1 MKISRLINKSEIIYY
16 LFYCFWIIVLLPK
29 PAQLVLLFAV
39 SLYLIGL
46 KKEIKRDWFIDTQ
59 YLVLAIYGIS
69 IIYNLFIS
77 DHDIVRVFAA
87 FNTFMITFTA
97 LMLYRVY
104 SSVEIDGRRIGK
116 SCLINLGILALILII
131 YIISP
136 NKEGL
141 SILGHAISLDDLL
154 YNEATTR
161 FVGLF
166 AYSNLLGLFSLVSF
180 PFIIEWLKDKKRFFF
195 YSIGI
200 ILLNFLFSY
209 YANSRSGQ
217 LIIIMLLCGF
227 VFTYILTKLQIEQR
241 KIFVI
246 IVITLVLII
255 GILSWQYV
263 YFKLSDMLLA
273 RAGSNSSRL
282 TIYESSIKLVLER
295 SPVIGMGIK
304 DMLSTLPYPY
314 GSHSSY
320 IGYFY
325 KAGILGGIIYLC
337 SFMIYAYKL
346 FKWKKRDIGD
356 YTLFICIMLMLIWMI
371 LEDLDGAN
379 WGICYAFILM
389 GYTSCKSNEK
399 YFNPPS
405 EMGEQTK
412 QRRCIEC

>member
-29 PAQLVLLFAV
+29 PAQLVILFTV
-39 SLYLIGL
+39 SLYLTSL
-46 KKEIKRDWFIDTQ
+46 KNEKKGDWFINTQ

-69 IIYNLFIS
+69 IIYNLLFF

-116 SCLINLGILALILII
+116 SCLINLGILALILFI

-141 SILGHAISLDDLL
+141 SILGHAISVDDF
-154 YNEATTR
+154 YNEETTR
-161 FVGLF
+161 FIGF
-166 AYSNLLGLFSLVSF
+166 FSYSNLLCLYSLISF
-180 PFIIEWLKDKKRFFF
+180 PYIIEYLKDKKRLFL

-217 LIIIMLLCGF
+217 LIIIMLLCGY
-227 VFTYILTKLQIEQR
+227 VFTYILTKIKIEQR

-273 RAGSNSSRL
+273 RAGSNSCRL

-337 SFMIYAYKL
+337 SFMAYAYKL

-356 YTLFICIMLMLIWMI
+356 FTLFICIILMLTWMI

-389 GYTSCKSNEK
+389 GYTSDKENFEREK
-399 YFNPPS
+399 DS
-405 EMGEQTK
+405 
-412 QRRCIEC
+412 

>member
-1 MKISRLINKSEIIYY
+1 MISKKTKVWNHHNIGKINMKISRLINKSEIIYY

-29 PAQLVLLFAV
+29 PAQLVILFTV
-39 SLYLIGL
+39 SLYLTSL
-46 KKEIKRDWFIDTQ
+46 KNEKKGDWFINTQ

-69 IIYNLFIS
+69 IIYNLLFF

-116 SCLINLGILALILII
+116 SCLINLGILALILFI

-141 SILGHAISLDDLL
+141 SILGHAISVDDF
-154 YNEATTR
+154 YNEETTR
-161 FVGLF
+161 FIGF
-166 AYSNLLGLFSLVSF
+166 FSYSNLLCLYSLISF
-180 PFIIEWLKDKKRFFF
+180 PYIIEYLKDKKRLFL

-217 LIIIMLLCGF
+217 LIIIMLLCGY
-227 VFTYILTKLQIEQR
+227 VFTYILTKIKIEQR

-273 RAGSNSSRL
+273 RAGSNLSRL

-337 SFMIYAYKL
+337 SFMVYAYKL

-356 YTLFICIMLMLIWMI
+356 FTLFICIILML
-371 LEDLDGAN
+371 
-379 WGICYAFILM
+379 
-389 GYTSCKSNEK
+389 T
-399 YFNPPS
+399 
-405 EMGEQTK
+405 
-412 QRRCIEC
+412 

>member
-29 PAQLVLLFAV
+29 PAQLVILFTV
-39 SLYLIGL
+39 SLYLTSL
-46 KKEIKRDWFIDTQ
+46 KNEKKGDWFINTQ

-116 SCLINLGILALILII
+116 SCLINLGILALILFI

-141 SILGHAISLDDLL
+141 SILGHAISVDDF
-154 YNEATTR
+154 YNEETTR
-161 FVGLF
+161 FIGF
-166 AYSNLLGLFSLVSF
+166 FSYSNLLCLYLLISF
-180 PFIIEWLKDKKRFFF
+180 PYIIEYLKDKKRLFL

-217 LIIIMLLCGF
+217 LIIIMLLCGY
-227 VFTYILTKLQIEQR
+227 VFTYILTKIKIEQR

-273 RAGSNSSRL
+273 RAGSNLSRL

-337 SFMIYAYKL
+337 SFMVYAYKL

-389 GYTSCKSNEK
+389 GYTSDKENFEREK
-399 YFNPPS
+399 DS
-405 EMGEQTK
+405 
-412 QRRCIEC
+412 

>member
-1 MKISRLINKSEIIYY
+1 MKISRLINKNEIIYY
-16 LFYCFWIIVLLPK
+16 LFYFFWIIVLLPK
-29 PAQLVLLFAV
+29 PAQLVILFTV
-39 SLYLIGL
+39 SLYLISL
-46 KKEIKRDWFIDTQ
+46 KKENKGDWFINTQ

-77 DHDIVRVFAA
+77 DHDIVRVFATC
-87 FNTFMITFTA
+87 NTFMITFTA
-97 LMLYRVY
+97 LLLYRVF
-104 SSVEIDGRRIGK
+104 SSIKIDGMRIGK
-116 SCLINLGILALILII
+116 SCLINLGILALILFI

-141 SILGHAISLDDLL
+141 SILGHAISVDDF
-154 YNEATTR
+154 YNEETTR
-161 FVGLF
+161 FIGFF
-166 AYSNLLGLFSLVSF
+166 AYSNLLCLYSLISF
-180 PFIIEWLKDKKRFFF
+180 PFIIEYLKDKKRFFF

-227 VFTYILTKLQIEQR
+227 VFKCILTKLKIEQR
-241 KIFVI
+241 KIFII

-255 GILSWQYV
+255 GILSWRYV

-273 RAGSNSSRL
+273 RAGSNSTRL
-282 TIYESSIKLVLER
+282 AINESSIKLMLER

-304 DMLSTLPYPY
+304 DMLSTLSYPY

-325 KAGILGGIIYLC
+325 KAGVLGGIIYLC

-356 YTLFICIMLMLIWMI
+356 YTLFICIMLMLIWML

-389 GYTSCKSNEK
+389 GYASCKANMGISN
-399 YFNPPS
+399 
-405 EMGEQTK
+405 
-412 QRRCIEC
+412 

>member
-1 MKISRLINKSEIIYY
+1 MKISRLINKNETIYY
-16 LFYCFWIIVLLPK
+16 LFYFFWIIVLLPK

-104 SSVEIDGRRIGK
+104 SSVEIDGKRIGK

-141 SILGHAISLDDLL
+141 SILGHAISTGDLL

-241 KIFVI
+241 KVFVI
-246 IVITLVLII
+246 IAIALILII

-337 SFMIYAYKL
+337 SFMVYAYKL